1 MGEVELQAPQPDKVA
16 MQGQACS
23 AVAAAV
29 PSPALCTVHTGGA
42 GHMGGRWVPGSAS
55 AWWPSLCGEPQA
67 SRRVGNFEPN
77 IMDAAIIISE
87 EILDNWTA
95 VFSFK
100 F

>member
-1 MGEVELQAPQPDKVA
+1 MGEVAPQPDKVA

-67 SRRVGNFEPN
+67 SRSWQPSGLE
-77 IMDAAIIISE
+77 ISNRT
-87 EILDNWTA
+87 LWMQL
-95 VFSFK
+95 
-100 F
+100 